1 MHRGSNPFDVFPE
14 DMLAGSRNNPFLH
27 DCTPEMGL
35 SLRLARLKEEMREYE
50 KRMSQ
55 VWVPPQRNRQSG
67 DWEQR
72 RRVMRAE
79 GPCVHTKKPLE
90 NHWDSAE
97 LQYRDRLS
105 YMRSSLETKK
115 KEIESALSDITPI
128 QPAPVLLS
136 NPPSKAST
144 LAHISVPGKSS
155 VAVTDNFKDQEIA
168 ALRLEQVQLKG
179 ELAQLKARLEQLESR
194 SAVQPF
200 EESEDWAQPRPR
212 PSFGRGNALSRA
224 SITSLPQE

>member
-1 MHRGSNPFDVFPE
+1 MQRGSNPFDVFPE
-14 DMLAGSRNNPFLH
+14 DALAGSRNNPFLH
-27 DCTPEMGL
+27 DCAPEMGL

-55 VWVPPQRNRQSG
+55 VWVPPQRDRQSV

-79 GPCVHTKKPLE
+79 GPCVPTTKTE
-90 NHWDSAE
+90 EDSSK

-115 KEIESALSDITPI
+115 KEIESALSDSTPLP
-128 QPAPVLLS
+128 PAPVPLS
-136 NPPSKAST
+136 NPPSKPST
-144 LAHISVPGKSS
+144 LPHVSVP
-155 VAVTDNFKDQEIA
+155 ATNTHRATDISKDQEIA
-168 ALRLEQVQLKG
+168 ALRLEQVQLRG

-194 SAVQPF
+194 SAVQLF

-224 SITSLPQE
+224 SIASLPQG